1 MYAKFEH
8 LNCDDTFS
16 TVVNKGMFITSLHYF
31 SAGDE
36 LLSSDSYLIV
46 DVFPFSSCLG

>member
-1 MYAKFEH
+1 MMI
-8 LNCDDTFS
+8 LFS

-36 LLSSDSYLIV
+36 LLSNDSYLIV
-46 DVFPFSSCLG
+46 DVFSFLLLPWVSIVI